1 MMLIIMCIGL
11 ALTAICGIVSL
22 ILLFSHIRQMQAK
35 LMMLEHMLTEDDEIR
50 YAKMESL
57 KQETTAMVQ
66 TSVKTMGELLS
77 DSQSRAFEMQ
87 DKRLAES
94 AVRQSRDMETLSR
107 TVSEQIARLEER
119 QGLAQ
124 QATEQRLE
132 TIRGTVEKK
141 LSDIQTDNGA
151 RLDEMRRTVDEKL
164 QKTLD
169 DKISQSFR
177 VVSERLEQVYK
188 GLGEMQT
195 LAVGVGDL
203 KKVLSNVKNRGIMGE
218 IRLGT
223 ILEDILAP
231 DQYEQNVVT
240 KKGSGLPVE
249 YAVKLPGQNGDKIY
263 LPIDAKFPYDAYV
276 QLTEAYDSADSARVE
291 AAAANL
297 VRTIKSFAK
306 DISTK
311 YIDPPATTEFGIMFF
326 PFEGLYAEAVR
337 HGLVETLQRDY
348 KISIAG
354 PTTMAALLNSL
365 QMGFRT
371 LAIQKRTGEVWN
383 VLGAVKTEF
392 DKFGDVLASAQ
403 KRLEQAN
410 SDLDKLVG
418 VRTRQI
424 KSKLRNVTQLGEQES
439 VQLLDAAEEDFPGF
453 ES

>member
-1 MMLIIMCIGL
+1 M
-11 ALTAICGIVSL
+11 
-22 ILLFSHIRQMQAK
+22 RRMQVE
-35 LMMLEHMLTEDDEIR
+35 LSRLEHQLGGEDNTRRE
-50 YAKMESL
+50 AMQEL
-57 KQETTAMVQ
+57 KKETVSMVQ
-66 TSVKTMGELLS
+66 TSVSTMGDMLGAA
-77 DSQSRAFEMQ
+77 QTRAFDMQ
-87 DKRLAES
+87 DKRLAELS
-94 AVRQSRDMETLSR
+94 VRQSRDMETLSR

-119 QGLAQ
+119 QGIAH
-124 QATEQRLE
+124 QATERRLE
-132 TIRGTVEKK
+132 NIRETVEKK
-141 LSDIQTDNGA
+141 LADIQTDNGK
-151 RLDEMRRTVDEKL
+151 RLDEMRQTVDEKL

-169 DKISQSFR
+169 DKISQSFK

-188 GLGEMQT
+188 GLGEMQN

-223 ILEDILAP
+223 ILEDILSP
-231 DQYEQNVVT
+231 EQYEQNVVT

-249 YAVKLPGQNGDKIY
+249 YAVKLPGQNGEKIY
-263 LPIDAKFPYDAYV
+263 LPIDAKFPYDAYM
-276 QLTEAYDSADSARVE
+276 QLTDAYDSGDSVRVE
-291 AAAANL
+291 AAATNL
-297 VRTIKSFAK
+297 IRTIKAFAK

-337 HGLVETLQRDY
+337 HGLVEVLQRDY

-383 VLGAVKTEF
+383 VLGAVKSEF
-392 DKFGDVLASAQ
+392 DKFGDVLSSTQ

-410 SDLDKLVG
+410 ADLDKLVG

-424 KSKLRNVTQLGEQES
+424 KSKLRTVTELGERES
-439 VQLLDAAEEDFPGF
+439 AALLDVPEDVS
-453 ES
+453 ED

>member
-1 MMLIIMCIGL
+1 MILIVMYVIICVTAVCSVISILMLLSGQRATERELKNIRSQL
-11 ALTAICGIVSL
+11 ESLTDSSA
-22 ILLFSHIRQMQAK
+22 Q
-35 LMMLEHMLTEDDEIR
+35 
-50 YAKMESL
+50 ESL
-57 KQETTAMVQ
+57 KQELSNQVQ
-66 TSVKTMGELLS
+66 TNIKNMGDLIAS
-77 DSQSRAFEMQ
+77 SQRQAYEMQ
-87 DKRLAES
+87 DKRLTENAL
-94 AVRQSRDMETLSR
+94 RQSRDMETLSR

-119 QGLAQ
+119 QANASR
-124 QATEQRLE
+124 ATEQRLE
-132 TIRGTVEKK
+132 TIREAVEKK
-141 LSDIQTDNGA
+141 LSDIQTDNGK

-188 GLGEMQT
+188 GLGEMQN

-218 IRLGT
+218 IRLGS
-223 ILEDILAP
+223 ILEDLLSP
-231 DQYEQNVVT
+231 EQYETNVVT
-240 KKGSGLPVE
+240 KKGSGQPVE
-249 YAVKLPGQNGDKIY
+249 YAVKLPGNGGERVY
-263 LPIDAKFPYDAYV
+263 LPIDAKFPYDAYN
-276 QLTEAYDSADSARVE
+276 QLLDAYDSGDSARVE
-291 AAAANL
+291 AAATNL
-297 VRTIKSFAK
+297 VRTLKSFAK

-311 YIDPPATTEFGIMFF
+311 YLDPPATTEFGIMFL

-337 HGLVETLQRDY
+337 HGLVETLQREY

-392 DKFGDVLASAQ
+392 DKFGDVLESTQ
-403 KRLEQAN
+403 RRLEQAN

-424 KSKLRNVTQLGEQES
+424 KSKLRSVTELGDTES
-439 VQLLDAAEEDFPGF
+439 ALVLDSAEEFSF
-453 ES
+453 EEEKH

>member
-1 MMLIIMCIGL
+1 MILIVMYVIICVTAVCAVIGILMLWSGQRATEREL
-11 ALTAICGIVSL
+11 KNICSL
-22 ILLFSHIRQMQAK
+22 
-35 LMMLEHMLTEDDEIR
+35 LESQSDTSSQET
-50 YAKMESL
+50 L
-57 KQETTAMVQ
+57 KQELSLQVQ
-66 TSVKTMGELLS
+66 TNIKNMGEMLTS
-77 DSQSRAFEMQ
+77 SQRQAYDMQ
-87 DKRLAES
+87 DKRLAEN
-94 AVRQSRDMETLSR
+94 AQRQSRDMETLSR

-119 QGLAQ
+119 QANASR
-124 QATEQRLE
+124 ATEQRLE
-132 TIRGTVEKK
+132 GIRETVEKK
-141 LSDIQTDNGA
+141 LSDIQTDNGK

-188 GLGEMQT
+188 GLGEMQN

-218 IRLGT
+218 IRLGS
-223 ILEDILAP
+223 ILEDMLSP
-231 DQYEQNVVT
+231 EQYETNVVT

-249 YAVKLPGQNGDKIY
+249 YAVKLPGNGGERVY
-263 LPIDAKFPYDAYV
+263 LPIDAKFPYDSYN
-276 QLTEAYDSADSARVE
+276 QLLDAYDSGDSTKVE
-291 AAAANL
+291 TAASNL
-297 VRTIKSFAK
+297 VRTLKSFAK
-306 DISTK
+306 DISVK
-311 YIDPPATTEFGIMFF
+311 YLDPPYTTEFGIMFL

-337 HGLVETLQRDY
+337 YGLVETLQREY

-392 DKFGDVLASAQ
+392 DKFGAVLESTQ

-424 KSKLRNVTQLGEQES
+424 KSKLRSVTELGDTES
-439 VQLLDAAEEDFPGF
+439 AVLLESAEEFGF
-453 ES
+453 EEENH